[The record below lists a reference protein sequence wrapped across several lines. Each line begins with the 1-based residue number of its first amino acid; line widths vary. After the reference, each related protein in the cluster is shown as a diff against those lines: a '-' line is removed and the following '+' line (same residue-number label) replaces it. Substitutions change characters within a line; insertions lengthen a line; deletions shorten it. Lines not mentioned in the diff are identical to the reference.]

1 MPAKNA
7 LKEYHENGYYHLYN
21 RGVNKGLIYSDE
33 QDYKNFL
40 WLLKIYLSAVDLQ
53 GESLKAPPS
62 HKLKNY
68 FEQIRLIAYCL
79 MPNHFHLMIWQKD
92 PDGINHF
99 MRSLATKYTMYFN
112 RKYKRIGPLFQG
124 VYKAV
129 LVESEPQL
137 LYLSKYIHRN
147 PFPVLSAGSLLS
159 NYKHS
164 SYQNYLGLFNQ
175 PWIDK
180 DDILGL
186 FSKNPQGSNSYQ
198 NFVEETDE
206 RDLAFI
212 KTLVLEE
219 V

>member
-1 MPAKNA
+1 
-7 LKEYHENGYYHLYN
+7 
-21 RGVNKGLIYSDE
+21 
-33 QDYKNFL
+33 
-40 WLLKIYLSAVDLQ
+40 
-53 GESLKAPPS
+53 
-62 HKLKNY
+62 
-68 FEQIRLIAYCL
+68 
-79 MPNHFHLMIWQKD
+79 
-92 PDGINHF
+92 